1 MYFGKKY
8 RYYAQFYPI
17 YPNMRQVYIISDLH
31 IGGAASP
38 DPRQRGFRL
47 CTHTDILANFINSLA
62 VSDEA
67 TELVINGDMVDFLA
81 EEPFEVF
88 TESQRAASAKLLR
101 IINREQA
108 FFDALRHFL
117 RQGHSLT
124 ILTGNHDIELTLP
137 EVRQLFERTIAA
149 QGKKYRFITDGEAY
163 TIGKEVIIEHGD
175 QYDAWNKIDHSGLLL
190 LRKMQ
195 SRRELLPAKL
205 PFVPPKGSALVR
217 HIINPLKKQYQF
229 IDLLKPENE
238 AVLPILLA
246 LEPNLRS
253 KIVTLLGLST
263 GWTNANSFDP
273 PTDTTER
280 HITEPTKRSRKIN
293 TQKLI
298 NDELRHVLSEED
310 LKAFNRAT
318 PELEKPAEMT
328 ETQDRGWFDTYTWAS
343 GLLSLLTQKD
353 DKNIKKR
360 LPALLKA
367 LRVLQNDRS
376 FDVSQESL
384 REYETAA
391 RHLVGNGYKYVIMGH
406 THFARR
412 IPLNDAGAIYFNC
425 GTWADLMRF
434 PKAIFSGNDQDALAQ
449 LNVFIDQLLQNQLQ
463 EHLVFLPT
471 YVHINLDDNEM
482 VSDIALMEY
491 EG

>member
-1 MYFGKKY
+1 MEKKY

-190 LRKMQ
+190 LRKM
-195 SRRELLPAKL
+195 
-205 PFVPPKGSALVR
+205 
-217 HIINPLKKQYQF
+217 
-229 IDLLKPENE
+229 
-238 AVLPILLA
+238 
-246 LEPNLRS
+246 
-253 KIVTLLGLST
+253 
-263 GWTNANSFDP
+263 
-273 PTDTTER
+273 
-280 HITEPTKRSRKIN
+280 
-293 TQKLI
+293 QKLI